1 MALTEA
7 QAAASGARHADN
19 ELLRLTRRRGPARHA
34 RRAMPPI
41 AFGQT

>member
-7 QAAASGARHADN
+7 QAATSGARHADN
-19 ELLRLTRRRGPARHA
+19 ELLRLTRQHGPTRHA
-34 RRAMPPI
+34 RRAGPPI